1 MRTSVLIVPL
11 MWFTVTTAAHPPTQH
26 SETCTCE
33 KAKIT
38 NGWCGR
44 CRVGYAAS
52 LKIPSALLYEALDM
66 HGHDIKPSSFP
77 CPTCQT
83 SLRTDGYCEKCRI
96 GFIGGLAYMTRLTY
110 LLAQGTAV
118 DAKKLTCV
126 TCLDHL
132 TQGGWCEDCEIGI
145 VGNFAFSERALFRQ
159 TRIAY
164 KKLVAGIAKLEQC
177 EICAIVLT
185 LDGRCAKCNLHYKD
199 GKLYKPQLEARK
211 PPKIAMTEGAK

>member
-1 MRTSVLIVPL
+1 MRNPLLLCPL
-11 MWFTVTTAAHPPTQH
+11 MWLTATSAAHPPMQH

-52 LKIPSALLYEALDM
+52 LKIPSFSLYEALDM
-66 HGHDIKPSSFP
+66 HGHEIKPASFT

-83 SLRTDGYCEKCRI
+83 ALRTNGYCEKCRI
-96 GFIGGLAYMTRLTY
+96 GFIGGLAYMSRYTY

-118 DAKKLTCV
+118 DAEKLTCA
-126 TCLDHL
+126 TCRDHL
-132 TQGGWCEDCEIGI
+132 DQSGWCEDCKIGI
-145 VGNFAFSERALFRQ
+145 VGNFAYSDSALFLQ
-159 TRIAY
+159 AQAAY
-164 KKLVAGIAKLEQC
+164 KRLAAGIAKLEEC

-199 GKLYKPQLEARK
+199 GKLYKPRLKARQ
-211 PPKIAMTEGAK
+211 PPKRATTEGAK